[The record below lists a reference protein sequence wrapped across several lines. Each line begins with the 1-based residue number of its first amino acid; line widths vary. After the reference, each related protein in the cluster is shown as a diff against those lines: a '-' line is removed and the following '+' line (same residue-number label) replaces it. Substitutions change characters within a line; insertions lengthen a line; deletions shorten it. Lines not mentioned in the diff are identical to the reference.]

1 MGENDFTEL
10 VVAEGTGPTNDIA
23 KTSLQALFSKQSKT
37 NSKALP
43 LSDVCFT
50 LVRQIDVIK
59 QSTKFLLKQLLMN
72 GSAQGRN
79 VAKAMRYNEQL
90 KNQMTQ
96 LKQDHS
102 TQRLQYEQLSND
114 LNNKLKAREN
124 TIRELNLKLQEKDK
138 ILSQFRNMHSG
149 GGRMATPDCILD
161 VEDQFG
167 SNNRNIARSSHPGGN
182 NSLSC
187 DNLHQASISNMSS
200 SNARAA
206 AVAESSSSTMLPY
219 AAPAPA
225 PPKPPLQGLL
235 MKRSAQQAMQ
245 QKAFH
250 TRRGPTM
257 SSGVSVQSSIT
268 GMSNIGNGRLGS
280 GGIVG
285 HGALLGN
292 TGGPVVAKRFSS
304 SSAHSTGSN
313 SLNSATPRVRDLS
326 HSATFS
332 FSGGS
337 TGNNSQTNNIV
348 GKSGSGAGGHHPMM
362 RLNKRRRVVAE
373 ATPLGNHIMSPNT
386 AFALNQGNYSA
397 NSRGQRW

>member
-10 VVAEGTGPTNDIA
+10 VVAEGTGSTNDIA

-79 VAKAMRYNEQL
+79 VARAMRYNEQL
-90 KNQMTQ
+90 KSQITQ
-96 LKQDHS
+96 LKQEHS

-114 LNNKLKAREN
+114 LNNRLKAREN

-138 ILSQFRNMHSG
+138 MLSQFRNIHSGG
-149 GGRMATPDCILD
+149 GGRMATPDGVLD
-161 VEDQFG
+161 ADHFG
-167 SNNRNIARSSHPGGN
+167 SNNAARSSSHHAGGGN
-182 NSLSC
+182 RLC
-187 DNLHQASISNMSS
+187 DNLQEPSNSNMSS
-200 SNARAA
+200 MAGAA
-206 AVAESSSSTMLPY
+206 AGSSSSTLLPY
-219 AAPAPA
+219 VAPP
-225 PPKPPLQGLL
+225 PPKPPLQGLI

-245 QKAFH
+245 QQAFH
-250 TRRGPTM
+250 SRRGPNM

-268 GMSNIGNGRLGS
+268 GISNIGGGRLGTT
-280 GGIVG
+280 GGVG
-285 HGALLGN
+285 HGVLGM
-292 TGGPVVAKRFSS
+292 GRGPSVVAKRFGS

-326 HSATFS
+326 HSTAFL
-332 FSGGS
+332 FSGG
-337 TGNNSQTNNIV
+337 TVGNDTHSSNPVV
-348 GKSGSGAGGHHPMM
+348 GSSGGGGGQRS
-362 RLNKRRRVVAE
+362 RLNKRRRVAE
-373 ATPLGNHIMSPNT
+373 ATPLGNHVMSPKT

-397 NSRGQRW
+397 NSRGQKW